1 MNNTIRQGTG
11 QQSISLE
18 RPSEYLAI
26 DRQAFDSTSQQGFH
40 KDARSGEQGDRQS
53 RGRQKATDKILTE
66 RFALFEEKLLQ
77 AHGSRHLDSRL
88 EERPD
93 NDHEEQIQVLF
104 DSSAPSRSQGQGQGH
119 MEQETMRSESG
130 QRAER
135 LFKLISPRLDAA
147 IRPGPTVSTGQ
158 IKIEIPIGNAY
169 SGLNRVDVILS
180 DTEVVVKFL
189 LPPKAGNKTLDESL
203 QIATEQ
209 LGQLLK
215 MHLPDRRIKIER
227 STLLREGL
235 AEVESGDSVSTG
247 GVDSL
252 LRRGRLEVSK

>member
-11 QQSISLE
+11 LQSISLE
-18 RPSEYLAI
+18 RPSEYLAT

-66 RFALFEEKLLQ
+66 RFALFEAKLLQ
-77 AHGSRHLDSRL
+77 ARGSRHLDARL

-93 NDHEEQIQVLF
+93 NNHEEQIQVLF
-104 DSSAPSRSQGQGQGH
+104 DSNAPSRSQGQGH

-169 SGLNRVDVILS
+169 SGLSRVDVILS

-203 QIATEQ
+203 QLATEQ

-227 STLLREGL
+227 STLLRADL
-235 AEVESGDSVSTG
+235 AEVASGDSVSTG